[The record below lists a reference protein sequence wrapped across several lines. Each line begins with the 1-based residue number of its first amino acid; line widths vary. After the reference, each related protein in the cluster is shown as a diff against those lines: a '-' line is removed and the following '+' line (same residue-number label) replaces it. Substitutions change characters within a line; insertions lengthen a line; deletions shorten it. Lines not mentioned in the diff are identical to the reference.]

1 MGDMESKHL
10 GIGMIGYGGIG
21 RVHAANWRNLHLY
34 YEAMPYTL
42 RMRHVATSHHETA
55 ELAARMV
62 GFEKASID
70 YLDVVHDPLVDL
82 VDICVPNALH
92 HPAFMEAIK
101 SGKHVYCEKP
111 LARNLSEAEEM
122 RSAALSS
129 DSIVQIAFNYRFI
142 PAVARGKS
150 MIESGFLGDTLIFRT
165 QYLHS
170 SYLDPQRPISWRL
183 LKEQAGGG
191 ALVDLGSHAID
202 LMRYLAG
209 EFKRVR
215 AQTRTFIPS
224 RPIKAG
230 SDQLTTVDVD
240 DHALLEVE
248 LVEGGLGTI
257 EVSRVTMGSTDDL
270 RFEIHGTR
278 GAIAFDV
285 MQPNWLLAFN
295 ARGVDDSIGDRRG
308 YTHLQTMHHYPSRSI
323 PGSRSMVSSMQ
334 MHADCQYRML
344 EAIAGRR
351 GAEPSSED
359 GYWVQMVIDAAYRSA
374 QSNKWIELP
383 QPCASGRIA

>member
-10 GIGMIGYGGIG
+10 GIGLIGYGGIG

-34 YEAMPYTL
+34 YKDMPFRL
-42 RMRHVATSHHETA
+42 RMRHVATRNHETS
-55 ELAARMV
+55 EIAARMV
-62 GFEKASID
+62 GFEKSSID
-70 YLDVVHDPLVDL
+70 YLDVIHDPMVDL
-82 VDICVPNALH
+82 VDICGPNALH

-101 SGKHVYCEKP
+101 SGKHIYCEKP
-111 LARNLSEAEEM
+111 LALNLPEAEEM

-129 DSIVQIAFNYRFI
+129 DSVVQIAFNYRFI
-142 PAVARGKS
+142 PAVARAKS
-150 MIESGFLGDTLIFRT
+150 MIQRGFLGDTLIFRA

-183 LKEQAGGG
+183 SKEQAGGG

-202 LMRYLAG
+202 LMRYLSG

-215 AQTRTFIPS
+215 AQTKTFILS
-224 RPIKAG
+224 RPMEAG
-230 SDQLTTVDVD
+230 SDKHTTVDVD
-240 DHALLEVE
+240 DHAQLEVE

-257 EVSRVTMGSTDDL
+257 EVSRVAMGSTDDL

-295 ARGVDDSIGDRRG
+295 DRDVDESTGDQRG
-308 YTHLQTMHHYPSRSI
+308 YTHLQTMHHYPSR
-323 PGSRSMVSSMQ
+323 
-334 MHADCQYRML
+334 
-344 EAIAGRR
+344 
-351 GAEPSSED
+351 
-359 GYWVQMVIDAAYRSA
+359 
-374 QSNKWIELP
+374 
-383 QPCASGRIA
+383 